1 MSSNEVVRLG
11 VALICDHLIC
21 ELSKKKLRKRRR
33 WWVRSWVLRRQALG
47 ASNRLLRELAEED
60 PDAYLNHLRMN
71 KEKFDELLT
80 MVSPLIQKENTMMRD
95 ALPAR
100 VKLQIVLRHLATGDC
115 FGSLEALYRVPR
127 CSISSFFEEVCEAIW
142 IVLRDFIKVSKI

>member
-11 VALICDHLIC
+11 VAIICDHLIK

-71 KEKFDELLT
+71 EAKFDELLT
-80 MVSPLIQKENTMMRD
+80 MVTPLIQKENTMMRD

-100 VKLQIVLRHLATGDC
+100 VKLQIILRHLATGDC
-115 FGSLEALYRVPR
+115 RF
-127 CSISSFFEEVCEAIW
+127 
-142 IVLRDFIKVSKI
+142 KIP